1 MKPPKKRI
9 LILGGGF
16 GGVYAALRLEKLLA
30 GKLAKREAEI
40 TLVSRDN
47 FFLFTPMLHEV
58 AASDLEIT
66 NIVNPLRK
74 LLQHTQVVV
83 GQATR
88 IDLPNQ
94 RVSIQRG
101 SKNKSDELIYDHLVL
116 ALGSHTNYFN
126 LPGLEEFSVAMK
138 TLPDAVQLR
147 AQIIQH
153 LEDAN
158 SECILNDRR
167 SLLTFVVAGGGFA
180 GVETVASINDFVREA
195 LKFYPNLKEEML
207 RVVLVHPG
215 AVILPELGEELGR
228 YAQTVLARQ
237 GVEILLNTRVTGMSE
252 KQVTLGGAD
261 PLPASTLVWTA
272 GTIPNLLLSDL
283 PCARER
289 NRVVVNQFLHVP
301 EWPSVWA
308 IGDCAHVPDR
318 GNPGKCHPPTAQ
330 HAIREGML
338 VADNIAAS
346 LSSRPLK
353 AFSFKTIGLLA
364 SIGRRTGVARIFGFN
379 LSGFFAWWLWRTI
392 YLSKLP
398 GLDKKVRVA
407 FEWTLD
413 LVFHKDVCTVN
424 DQPRRSSQNFDSA
437 ETAHGRNGAGQQM
450 TSPEREPRPETSAL
464 EKLPDR

>member
-1 MKPPKKRI
+1 MKAPKKRI
-9 LILGGGF
+9 LVLGGGF
-16 GGVYAALRLEKLLA
+16 GGVYAALRLQKLLA
-30 GKLAKREAEI
+30 AKLAKREAEI

-74 LLQHTQVVV
+74 LLRRTQVVV

-88 IDLPNQ
+88 VDLLNQ
-94 RVSIQRG
+94 TVSIERG
-101 SKNKSDELIYDHLVL
+101 HKNQSDELRYDHLVL

-126 LPGLEEFSVAMK
+126 LPGLKEFSLAMK

-180 GVETVASINDFVREA
+180 GVETVASLNDFVREA

-228 YAQTVLARQ
+228 YAQAVLARQ
-237 GVEILLNTRVTGMSE
+237 GVEILLNTRVAGMSE
-252 KQVTLGGAD
+252 KQVSLAGCE

-272 GTIPNLLLSDL
+272 GTIPNRLLSEL
-283 PCARER
+283 PCAKER
-289 NRVVVNQFLHVP
+289 NRVVVNEFLQIP
-301 EWPSVWA
+301 DYPNVWA
-308 IGDCAHVPDR
+308 VGDCAHVPDLR
-318 GNPGKCHPPTAQ
+318 NPGKAHPPTAQ
-330 HAIREGML
+330 HAMREGMV
-338 VADNIAAS
+338 VAHNITAALGGRS
-346 LSSRPLK
+346 LKPFC
-353 AFSFKTIGLLA
+353 FSTIGLLA
-364 SIGRRTGVARIFGFN
+364 SIGRRTGVARILGFN

-413 LVFHKDVCTVN
+413 LVFHKDVCAVN
-424 DQPRRSSQNFDSA
+424 DQERHSLRHSDLSNAMNSRDGDVQPTPTDTPAGPAESQ
-437 ETAHGRNGAGQQM
+437 
-450 TSPEREPRPETSAL
+450 AL
-464 EKLPDR
+464 SKQAN

>member
-1 MKPPKKRI
+1 
-9 LILGGGF
+9 
-16 GGVYAALRLEKLLA
+16 
-30 GKLAKREAEI
+30 
-40 TLVSRDN
+40 
-47 FFLFTPMLHEV
+47 
-58 AASDLEIT
+58 
-66 NIVNPLRK
+66 
-74 LLQHTQVVV
+74 
-83 GQATR
+83 
-88 IDLPNQ
+88 
-94 RVSIQRG
+94 
-101 SKNKSDELIYDHLVL
+101 L
-116 ALGSHTNYFN
+116 ALGSNTNYFN
-126 LPGLEEFSVAMK
+126 LPGLKEFSLAMK

-180 GVETVASINDFVREA
+180 GVETVAAINDFVREA
-195 LKFYPNLKEEML
+195 LKFYPNLKEEMV

-228 YAQTVLARQ
+228 YAQTVLAGQ
-237 GVEILLNTRVTGMSE
+237 GVEILLNARVTGMSE
-252 KQVTLGGAD
+252 KQVSLAGAE

-283 PCARER
+283 PCPKER

-301 EWPSVWA
+301 DWPCVWA
-308 IGDCAHVPDR
+308 VGDCAHVPDSR
-318 GNPGKCHPPTAQ
+318 NPGKSHPPTAQ
-330 HAIREGML
+330 HALREGML
-338 VADNIAAS
+338 VAENIAAA
-346 LSSRPLK
+346 LANRPLK

-364 SIGRRTGVARIFGFN
+364 SIGRRTGVARILGFN

-413 LVFHKDVCTVN
+413 LLFHKDVCTVN
-424 DQPRRSSQNFDSA
+424 DQHRRSLQNFDSS
-437 ETAHGRNGAGQQM
+437 EGMRGGNGAGQQT
-450 TSPEREPRPETSAL
+450 TSPGREHQPEVPAL
-464 EKLPDR
+464 DKQPD

>member
-1 MKPPKKRI
+1 MKAPRKRI

-16 GGVYAALRLEKLLA
+16 SGVYAALRLQRVLA
-30 GKLAKREAEI
+30 AKLAKREAEI

-47 FFLFTPMLHEV
+47 FLLFTPMLHEV
-58 AASDLEIT
+58 AASDLEIA

-74 LLQHTQVVV
+74 LLRRTQIVV

-88 IDLPNQ
+88 IDLSNQ
-94 RVSIQRG
+94 TVSIERG
-101 SKNKSDELIYDHLVL
+101 QKNQTDQLRYDHLVL

-126 LPGLEEFSVAMK
+126 LPGLKEFSLAMK

-147 AQIIQH
+147 AQMIQH

-180 GVETVASINDFVREA
+180 GVETVAAINDFVREA

-252 KQVTLGGAD
+252 KQVSLGSSG
-261 PLPASTLVWTA
+261 PLAASTLVWTA
-272 GTIPNLLLSDL
+272 GTTPSLLLSDL
-283 PCARER
+283 PCAKER
-289 NRVVVNQFLHVP
+289 NRVVVNQFLQIP
-301 EWPSVWA
+301 DWPSVWA
-308 IGDCAHVPDR
+308 VGDCAHVPDL
-318 GNPGKCHPPTAQ
+318 GNPGKTHPLTAQ

-338 VADNIAAS
+338 VADNIAAA
-346 LSSRPLK
+346 LSGRPSK
-353 AFSFKTIGLLA
+353 PFSFRTIGLLA

-413 LVFHKDVCTVN
+413 LVFHKDVCAVN
-424 DQPRRSSQNFDSA
+424 DQQRRDLENHGLSEAQPTPKHVAAHPA
-437 ETAHGRNGAGQQM
+437 EI
-450 TSPEREPRPETSAL
+450 SAL
-464 EKLPDR
+464 SKQVN